1 MGYQQDKYRR
11 INEEYETKYQRARDD
26 ADRRRAEVEQAIPAV
41 AVFHRQMAAVGPE
54 IMRISLE
61 ATTAEERTAA
71 IEALKRRH
79 DTLRAERN
87 ALLLANG
94 YPVDYTDVR
103 YECDKC
109 SDSGYL
115 DSGKMCTCKKN
126 KLLLASSESSG
137 LGALLFSQS
146 FENFSLDYYKND
158 EHTYRTMQAIL
169 HIMKQY
175 ATAFVTDKV
184 DELPANGNLLLVGG
198 TGLGKTHLSTAVAK
212 TLLESGCGY
221 DVLYTGAIGL
231 VAAFENA
238 RFGSSVGLPDTED
251 LRRFYDC
258 DLLIIDD
265 LGTEVVN
272 QFTVSSLYNVI
283 NTRLNLRRPTI
294 ISTNL
299 MQDELR
305 HRYWDRITSRLFG
318 EFRILLFL
326 GTDVRAQKVRH
337 GDK

>member
-1 MGYQQDKYRR
+1 
-11 INEEYETKYQRARDD
+11 
-26 ADRRRAEVEQAIPAV
+26 V
-41 AVFHRQMAAVGPE
+41 AVLHRQMAAVGPE

-61 ATTAEERTAA
+61 AKTEQERVAA
-71 IEALKRRH
+71 VAALKQRH
-79 DTLRAERN
+79 EQMRAERD
-87 ALLLANG
+87 ALLLAKG
-94 YPVDYTDVR
+94 YPANYTDVQ
-103 YECDKC
+103 YECDRC

-115 DSGKMCTCKKN
+115 DDGRMCRCMKT
-126 KLLLASSESSG
+126 KLVCANYETSG
-137 LGALLFSQS
+137 LGSLLSSQS
-146 FENFSLDYYKND
+146 FDNYSLDYYRND
-158 EHTYRTMQAIL
+158 EKTYRTMQAVL
-169 HIMKQY
+169 QAMKQY
-175 ATAFVTDKV
+175 AAAFSPDRI
-184 DELPANGNLLLVGG
+184 DELPAGGNLLLVGG

-212 TLLESGCGY
+212 TLLDRGY

-251 LRRFYDC
+251 LHRFYDC

-326 GTDVRAQKVRH
+326 GTDVRAQKVRR
-337 GDK
+337 GN

>member
-1 MGYQQDKYRR
+1 MGYQQDNFRR
-11 INEEYETKYQRARDD
+11 IRQEYETKYQRAHDE
-26 ADRRRAEVEQAIPAV
+26 ADRRRAEVETLIPAV
-41 AVFHRQMAAVGPE
+41 AVLHRQMAAVGPE

-61 ATTAEERTAA
+61 AKTEEERKAA
-71 IEALKRRH
+71 IAALKQRH
-79 DTLRAERN
+79 SEMRAERD
-87 ALLLANG
+87 ALLLAKG
-94 YPVDYTDVR
+94 YPTDYADVR

-115 DSGKMCTCKKN
+115 DDGRMCQCMRS
-126 KLLLASSESSG
+126 KLVCANYETSG
-137 LGALLFSQS
+137 LGALLSSQS
-146 FENFSLDYYKND
+146 FDNYSLDYYRND
-158 EHTYRTMQAIL
+158 EKTYRTMQAVL
-169 HIMKQY
+169 QAMKQY
-175 ATAFVTDKV
+175 AAVFSPDRI
-184 DELPANGNLLLVGG
+184 DELPAGGNLLLVGG

-212 TLLESGCGY
+212 TLLDRGY

-238 RFGSSVGLPDTED
+238 RFGSSVGLSDTED
-251 LRRFYDC
+251 LHRFYDC

-299 MQDELR
+299 LQDELR

-326 GTDVRAQKVRH
+326 GTDVRAQKVRR
-337 GDK
+337 GN

>member
-1 MGYQQDKYRR
+1 MGYQQDNFRR
-11 INEEYETKYQRARDD
+11 IRQEYETKYQRAHDE
-26 ADRRRAEVEQAIPAV
+26 ADRRRAEVESLIPAV
-41 AVFHRQMAAVGPE
+41 AVLHRQMAAVGPE

-61 ATTAEERTAA
+61 AKTEEDRKAA
-71 IEALKRRH
+71 VAALKQRH
-79 DTLRAERN
+79 GEMRAERD

-94 YPVDYTDVR
+94 YPTDYADVR
-103 YECDKC
+103 YECDQC

-115 DSGKMCTCKKN
+115 DDGRMCRCMKS
-126 KLLLASSESSG
+126 KLVCANYEMSG
-137 LGALLFSQS
+137 LGSLLSSQS
-146 FENFSLDYYKND
+146 FDNYSLDYYRND
-158 EHTYRTMQAIL
+158 EKTYRTMQAVL
-169 HIMKQY
+169 QAMKQY
-175 ATAFVTDKV
+175 AAAFSPDRI
-184 DELPANGNLLLVGG
+184 DELPAGGNLLLVGG

-212 TLLESGCGY
+212 SLLDRGY

-231 VAAFENA
+231 VASFENA
-238 RFGSSVGLPDTED
+238 RFGSSVGLSDTED
-251 LRRFYDC
+251 LHRFYDC

-326 GTDVRAQKVRH
+326 GTDVRAQKVRR
-337 GDK
+337 GN